1 VSARH
6 RTPPARRRPT
16 VDLGTLPRR
25 ALAQAGPLLLV
36 AVLVAL
42 VTAPASA
49 VPRAVARVADDAVRA
64 AVARAG
70 TDADAVVTVGGYPA
84 GRSYDPEAAQ
94 GEIAAAGSIEEGL
107 RTLLGDVV
115 RPPVAVTASVP
126 FAVAPVGP
134 ASGSPGELSLRL
146 AWTHGDV
153 PVEWVAG
160 TEPAGWAGAEPVDPD
175 APDPDAPDPDVAA
188 PEPAEDPEPVQ
199 VGLSEAVARALGASA
214 GDPLQAAADDGT
226 VIDLAVTGVF
236 RAVDPDAA
244 GWHDA
249 TDLLEPKVATIGPS
263 TSTQVAALLS
273 DASLPAALLVVDPRQ
288 VQRTVRTGFDP
299 EAVGTA
305 AADRVLAELPRAQAA
320 PATVGWG
327 ASGGALHSSAP
338 GVLREALADLA
349 AARAAATALMVG
361 LVAVGTLL
369 LVLTA
374 GLLARRR
381 AAELATRRTRGASL
395 PALVV
400 ELTLEAVVVAGLGA
414 AAGWWVAGL
423 AVPGPAPAPLAVAI
437 AGAAVLALV
446 TAGLGPVRREA
457 DPVRARPRGAVVDV
471 RSRRLAAEVAL
482 LALAVAAAVTLRPD
496 DPAAPSGRGRGV
508 VVPPATPDLLA
519 AAAPA
524 LLAAVGAV
532 LVARL
537 LPAVLH
543 RLALAASRSRRA
555 VPVLAVARARSDGV
569 APLPLLAVATAAALV
584 VVSASSAVAVR
595 ADQDT
600 AAWAAVGG
608 DLRVHGDA
616 DARLADSAARW
627 AGAPGVDVAVAARVA
642 EDVPARTADGATR
655 VDVVAGDPEALEAL
669 AAALPAPAAEVP
681 AAGAAVGGG
690 PVGEVTLRWDGEERT
705 VHPVAGLALPGAAA
719 GRAEGRPVVVVDA
732 AELGGAAAVPPTTAW
747 LVGTGAA
754 DAVRADPYAG
764 DAEVLER
771 TTVLAELR
779 ADVLPRAL
787 AGAAAAAVALLLTFV
802 ALAVLVTAAA
812 GGPARRRALD
822 TLRTVGLTDREAR
835 LVAAGEVLPGAL
847 LATAAGALSGC
858 AVAPVVLGPLGLA
871 GGGGAGA
878 VAWPAAALPVAA
890 GLVAGV
896 LVLQVEHARRRTHR
910 LGQVLRTSA

>member
-1 VSARH
+1 MSARH
-6 RTPPARRRPT
+6 RSRSVRRRAT

-49 VPRAVARVADDAVRA
+49 VPRAMARVADDAVRA

-70 TDADAVVTVGGYPA
+70 TDADVVVTVGGAYPA
-84 GRSYDPEAAQ
+84 GRGYDPDAAQ
-94 GEIAAAGSIEEGL
+94 GEIAAAGSIAEGL
-107 RTLLGDVV
+107 RALIGDVV

-134 ASGSPGELSLRL
+134 ASGAPGELSLRL

-160 TEPAGWAGAEPVDPD
+160 TEPAGWADAEPAGPD
-175 APDPDAPDPDVAA
+175 APDPDAGT
-188 PEPAEDPEPVQ
+188 PEPVEDPAPVQ
-199 VGLSEAVARALGASA
+199 VGLSEAVARTLGAAA
-214 GDPLQAAADDGT
+214 GDRLQAAADDGS
-226 VIDLAVTGVF
+226 VVDLTVTGVF

-249 TDLLEPKVATIGPS
+249 TDLLEPRVARIGPS

-305 AADRVLAELPRAQAA
+305 AAVRVLAELPRAQAA

-349 AARAAATALMVG
+349 AARAAATALVIG

-395 PALVV
+395 PALVA
-400 ELTLEAVVVAGLGA
+400 ELAVEAVVVAGLGS
-414 AAGWWVAGL
+414 AAGWSLGGL
-423 AVPGPAPAPLAVAI
+423 VVPGPTPVPVLAAI
-437 AGAAVLALV
+437 AGVAVLALV
-446 TAGLGPVRREA
+446 AAALGPVRREA
-457 DPVRARPRGAVVDV
+457 DPVRARPRGAVVDA
-471 RSRRLAAEVAL
+471 RSRRLAAEIAL

-496 DPAAPSGRGRGV
+496 APAAPSGRGRGV
-508 VVPPATPDLLA
+508 VAPPAAPDVLA

-543 RLALAASRSRRA
+543 RLAPAASRSRHA
-555 VPVLAVARARSDGV
+555 VPVLAVARARSDGL
-569 APLPLLAVATAAALV
+569 AALPLVAVATAAALV

-595 ADQDT
+595 TDQET

-608 DLRVHGDA
+608 DVRVRGDG
-616 DARLADSAARW
+616 DARLGDAAASW
-627 AGAPGVDVAVAARVA
+627 SGAPGVDVAVAARVA

-655 VDVVAGDPEALEAL
+655 VDVVAGDPADLGAL
-669 AAALPAPAAEVP
+669 AAALPATARAAGLSTAEVP
-681 AAGAAVGGG
+681 VGAV
-690 PVGEVTLRWDGEERT
+690 VLRWEGQERT
-705 VHPVAGLALPGAAA
+705 VHPVAGVALPGPAA
-719 GRAEGRPVVVVDA
+719 GRAVGRPVVVVDA
-732 AELGGAAAVPPTTAW
+732 AELGGADAVLPTTVW

-754 DAVRADPYAG
+754 DAVRGDAYAG

-787 AGAAAAAVALLLTFV
+787 VGAAGAAVALLLTFV
-802 ALAVLVTAAA
+802 ALAVLVSAAA

-835 LVAAGEVLPGAL
+835 WVAAGEVLPGAL
-847 LATAAGALSGC
+847 LATAAGALTGC

-871 GGGGAGA
+871 GGGGAGV
-878 VAWPAAALPVAA
+878 VAWSTAALPVVA

-896 LVLQVEHARRRTHR
+896 LVLQVEHARRGTHR

>member
-6 RTPPARRRPT
+6 RTRPARRRPT

-42 VTAPASA
+42 VTAPAAA
-49 VPRAVARVADDAVRA
+49 VPRAVAQVADSAVQA

-70 TDADAVVTVGGYPA
+70 TDADVVVTVAGAYPA
-84 GRSYDPEAAQ
+84 GRSYDPDAAQ
-94 GEIAAAGSIEEGL
+94 GEIAAADSIGEGL
-107 RTLLGDVV
+107 AALLGDVV

-126 FAVAPVGP
+126 LAAAPVRPP
-134 ASGSPGELSLRL
+134 AGTPGELSLRV

-160 TEPAGWAGAEPVDPD
+160 TEPAGRADAAPVDPD
-175 APDPDAPDPDVAA
+175 AEEGTAGP
-188 PEPAEDPEPVQ
+188 PAEEEPEPVQ
-199 VGLSEAVARALGASA
+199 VGLSEAVAETLGAVP
-214 GDPLQAAADDGT
+214 GDALHAARDDGSA
-226 VIDLAVTGVF
+226 VDLTVTGLF

-244 GWHDA
+244 GWQDA
-249 TDLLEPKVATIGPS
+249 ADLLEPKVATIGSS

-273 DASLPAALLVVDPRQ
+273 DASLPAALLAIDPRK
-288 VQRTVRTGFDP
+288 VQRTVRTGFVP

-305 AADRVLAELPRAQAA
+305 AADRVLTALPRAQAA
-320 PATVGWG
+320 PATIGWG

-381 AAELATRRTRGASL
+381 SAELATRRTRGASL

-400 ELTLEAVVVAGLGA
+400 ELTLEAVVVAGAGV
-414 AAGWWVAGL
+414 AAGWYLGGL
-423 AVPGPAPAPLAVAI
+423 AVPGPTPVPLVAAI
-437 AGAAVLALV
+437 AGVAVLALV
-446 TAGLGPVRREA
+446 TAALGPVRREA
-457 DPVRARPRGAVVDV
+457 DPVRSRPRGAVVDA

-496 DPAAPSGRGRGV
+496 APVAPTGRGRGV

-519 AAAPA
+519 SAAPV

-532 LVARL
+532 LVARA

-543 RLALAASRSRRA
+543 RLAPAASRSRRA
-555 VPVLAVARARSDGV
+555 VPVLAVARARSDGL
-569 APLPLLAVATAAALV
+569 AALPLLAVATAAALV

-595 ADQDT
+595 DGQDA
-600 AAWAAVGG
+600 AAWSSAGG
-608 DLRVHGDA
+608 DVRVHGDA
-616 DARLADSAARW
+616 DARLATSAARW
-627 AGAPGVDVAVAARVA
+627 AGAPGVDVAVAARVVT
-642 EDVPARTADGATR
+642 DVPARTADGSTR
-655 VDVVAGDPEALEAL
+655 VDVVAGEPDAL
-669 AAALPAPAAEVP
+669 AALASALPAPDAAPAGGV
-681 AAGAAVGGG
+681 AAGGAGA
-690 PVGEVTLRWDGEERT
+690 GEVTLRWEGEERT
-705 VHPVAGLALPGAAA
+705 VHPVPDLALPAPTR
-719 GRAEGRPVVVVDA
+719 GRAVVVVDV
-732 AELGGAAAVPPTTAW
+732 AELGGAQAVPPTTVW

-754 DAVRADPYAG
+754 DAVRADPPAG
-764 DAEVLER
+764 DAEVVER
-771 TTVLAELR
+771 TAVLTELR

-787 AGAAAAAVALLLTFV
+787 VGAAAAAVALLLTFV

-835 LVAAGEVLPGAL
+835 WVAAGEVLPAAL
-847 LATAAGALSGC
+847 LASTAGALIGC

-871 GGGGAGA
+871 GAGA
-878 VAWPAAALPVAA
+878 ADVVAWPSAALPVAA
-890 GLVAGV
+890 GVVAGA

-910 LGQVLRTSA
+910 LGQVLRTPA

>member
-6 RTPPARRRPT
+6 RTRPARRRPT

-70 TDADAVVTVGGYPA
+70 TDADVVVTVGGGYPA
-84 GRSYDPEAAQ
+84 ERSYDPDAAQ
-94 GEIAAAGSIEEGL
+94 AEIAGADSIEDGL

-134 ASGSPGELSLRL
+134 ASGTPGELSLRL
-146 AWTHGDV
+146 AWVRGDV

-160 TEPAGWAGAEPVDPD
+160 TEPAGWADAEPADPD
-175 APDPDAPDPDVAA
+175 APDSDVDAGNPGVPDPDEAA
-188 PEPAEDPEPVQ
+188 PEPADDPEPVQ

-214 GDPLQAAADDGT
+214 GDPLQAAADDGS
-226 VIDLAVTGVF
+226 VIDLTVTGVF

-263 TSTQVAALLS
+263 TSTQVAAMLS

-288 VQRTVRTGFDP
+288 VQRTVRTGFEP
-299 EAVGTA
+299 EAVGTV
-305 AADRVLAELPRAQAA
+305 AADRVLAALPRAQAA

-381 AAELATRRTRGASL
+381 ASELATRRTRGASL

-400 ELTLEAVVVAGLGA
+400 ELALEAVVVAGLGA

-423 AVPGPAPAPLAVAI
+423 AVPGPAPVPVVVAI
-437 AGAAVLALV
+437 AGVAVAALV
-446 TAGLGPVRREA
+446 TAALGPVRREA
-457 DPVRARPRGAVVDV
+457 DPVRARPRGAVVDA
-471 RSRRLAAEVAL
+471 RGRRLAAEVAL

-496 DPAAPSGRGRGV
+496 APAAPSGRGRGV

-543 RLALAASRSRRA
+543 RLAPAASRSRRA

-569 APLPLLAVATAAALV
+569 APLPLLAAATAAALV

-608 DLRVHGDA
+608 DVRVHGDP
-616 DARLADSAARW
+616 DARFGESAAGW
-627 AGAPGVDVAVAARVA
+627 AGAPRVDVAVAARVA
-642 EDVPARTADGATR
+642 EDVPARTADGSSR
-655 VDVVAGDPEALEAL
+655 VDVVAGDPDALEAL

-681 AAGAAVGGG
+681 ATGA
-690 PVGEVTLRWDGEERT
+690 PVGESPVGQVTLRWDGEERT
-705 VHPVAGLALPGAAA
+705 VHPVAGLALPGSAA

-732 AELGGAAAVPPTTAW
+732 AELGGAAAVPPNTVW

-754 DAVRADPYAG
+754 DVVRADPYAG

-787 AGAAAAAVALLLTFV
+787 VGAAATAVALLLAFV

-835 LVAAGEVLPGAL
+835 CSPPR
-847 LATAAGALSGC
+847 
-858 AVAPVVLGPLGLA
+858 PV
-871 GGGGAGA
+871 
-878 VAWPAAALPVAA
+878 
-890 GLVAGV
+890 
-896 LVLQVEHARRRTHR
+896 R
-910 LGQVLRTSA
+910 

>member
-1 VSARH
+1 MSARH
-6 RTPPARRRPT
+6 RTRPARRRLT

-25 ALAQAGPLLLV
+25 ALAQAGPLLLL

-49 VPRAVARVADDAVRA
+49 VPRAVARVADDAVQA

-70 TDADAVVTVGGYPA
+70 TDADVVVTVDRGYPA

-94 GEIAAAGSIEEGL
+94 GEIAAADSIEEGL
-107 RTLLGDVV
+107 GTLLGDVL
-115 RPPVAVTASVP
+115 RPAVAVTASLP
-126 FAVAPVGP
+126 LAVAPVGP
-134 ASGSPGELSLRL
+134 SSGAPGEMSLRL
-146 AWTHGDV
+146 AWTHGDL

-160 TEPAGWAGAEPVDPD
+160 VEPLGWAAGASVDPVDVDDDVATEPL
-175 APDPDAPDPDVAA
+175 
-188 PEPAEDPEPVQ
+188 AEDPEPIQ
-199 VGLSEAVARALGASA
+199 VGLSEAVADTLGAA
-214 GDPLQAAADDGT
+214 PGAALQAAVDDGSA
-226 VIDLAVTGVF
+226 VDLTVTGVF

-249 TDLLEPKVATIGPS
+249 ADLLEPEVATLGPS

-273 DASLPAALLVVDPRQ
+273 DASLPAALRIIDPRQ
-288 VQRTVRTGFDP
+288 VQRTIRTAFAP

-338 GVLREALADLA
+338 GVLRETLADLA

-400 ELTLEAVVVAGLGA
+400 ELTAEAVVVAGLGG
-414 AAGWWVAGL
+414 AAGWYVAGL
-423 AVPGPAPAPLAVAI
+423 VVPGPAPVAVLVAI
-437 AGAAVLALV
+437 AAVAVVALV
-446 TAGLGPVRREA
+446 TAALGPVRQEA
-457 DPVRARPRGAVVDV
+457 DPVRARPRGAVVDA

-482 LALAVAAAVTLRPD
+482 LGLAAAAAVTLRPD
-496 DPAAPSGRGRGV
+496 TPVVAPGRGRGAV
-508 VVPPATPDLLA
+508 APPATPDLLA

-537 LPAVLH
+537 LPALLH
-543 RLALAASRSRRA
+543 RLGPAASRSRRA
-555 VPVLAVARARSDGV
+555 VPVLAVARARSDGL
-569 APLPLLAVATAAALV
+569 AALPLLAVATAAALV
-584 VVSASSAVAVR
+584 VVSASSALAVR
-595 ADQDT
+595 ESQDA
-600 AAWAAVGG
+600 AAWSSAGG
-608 DLRVHGDA
+608 DVRVHGA
-616 DARLADSAARW
+616 PDARLTAAAASW
-627 AGAPGVDVAVAARVA
+627 ATAPGVDVAVAARVA
-642 EDVPARTADGATR
+642 EDVAARTADGSAR
-655 VDVVAGDPEALEAL
+655 VDVVAGDPDDLAAL
-669 AAALPAPAAEVP
+669 AAALPASAA
-681 AAGAAVGGG
+681 ADASTSGAMTSGAM
-690 PVGEVTLRWDGEERT
+690 TLRWEGEDRT
-705 VHPVAGLALPGAAA
+705 VHPVPGVALPGPTP
-719 GRAEGRPVVVVDA
+719 GRAVVVVDA
-732 AELGGAAAVPPTTAW
+732 AELGGAEVLAPTTVW
-747 LVGTGAA
+747 LVGPGAEA
-754 DAVRADPYAG
+754 AVRADPPAE
-764 DAEVLER
+764 DADVVDR

-787 AGAAAAAVALLLTFV
+787 VGAAAASVALLLTFV

-822 TLRTVGLTDREAR
+822 TLRTVGLSDREAR
-835 LVAAGEVLPGAL
+835 WVAVGEVLPGAV
-847 LATAAGALSGC
+847 LASAAGALVGC

-871 GGGGAGA
+871 GGAPA
-878 VAWPAAALPVAA
+878 DVVAWPAVALPVVA
-890 GLVAGV
+890 GLVAGA

-910 LGQVLRTSA
+910 LGEVLRTST